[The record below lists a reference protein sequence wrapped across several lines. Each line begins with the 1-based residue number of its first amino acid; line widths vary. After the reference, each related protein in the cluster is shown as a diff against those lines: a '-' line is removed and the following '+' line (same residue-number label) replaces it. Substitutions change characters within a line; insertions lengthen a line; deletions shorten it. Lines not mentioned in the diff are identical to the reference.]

1 MSFILDA
8 LKKAD
13 SERHLGELPG
23 IHSRALPAAQAR
35 LPSPF
40 LRRRSTWLLAALPAL
55 AAVAWFALPYLPPT
69 SLTRMPVQLTRSA
82 PSDAAPAPP
91 ALALVP
97 APSLAPAPVPVPAAR
112 TAEVANDI
120 PVPPPLP
127 APAPA
132 PPTIKTVPA
141 APAGARTAIA
151 SDKARSEASAAVLPV
166 ARPATR
172 SLEKPVEP
180 AATANLIT
188 DLPPNLQREI
198 PKLAIA
204 GSIYSSNPA
213 DRMLLIDK
221 RMLHEGDEISPGL
234 VLETVM
240 PKAATLRY
248 KGHAFRVVF

>member
-13 SERHLGELPG
+13 SERSLGELPG
-23 IHSRALPAAQAR
+23 IHSRALPGAGPR
-35 LPSPF
+35 LASPF
-40 LRRRSTWLLAALPAL
+40 LPRRSTWLLVAAPIVAL
-55 AAVAWFALPYLPPT
+55 AVWSGMRFMPDT
-69 SLTRMPVQLTRSA
+69 DGSRTPVQLTSSA
-82 PSDAAPAPP
+82 PVNPATAAPAP
-91 ALALVP
+91 ALAL
-97 APSLAPAPVPVPAAR
+97 APTSALGATATPAASSSPK
-112 TAEVANDI
+112 VVNDI

-127 APAPA
+127 APAP
-132 PPTIKTVPA
+132 PA
-141 APAGARTAIA
+141 SKPV
-151 SDKARSEASAAVLPV
+151 ASAAVTGV
-166 ARPATR
+166 RSAGAGERSKKEVQAAAVPADKAANR
-172 SLEKPVEP
+172 ASDKPIEP
-180 AATANLIT
+180 AAAANLIT
-188 DLPPNLQREI
+188 DLPPNLQKEI

-204 GSIYSSNPA
+204 GSIYSVNPA